1 MQLCLSAQDNGTS
14 CFPQKVEYP
23 KIIPLKMDVWVF
35 IMAGQ
40 SNMAGRAAI
49 EPLDTLTNERILTIN
64 AKGEMILAK
73 EPLHFY
79 EPGLQGLDA
88 GFSFASSLIKSI
100 PASASILLIP
110 ASIGGSS
117 INQWLGDSL
126 RRGIRL
132 LSNFKS
138 KIQLG
143 ERYGV
148 IKGILWHQGE
158 SDVKRNGENDYQKK
172 LFIIHNQ
179 FRKYAHNRKLPIVT
193 GGIGLF
199 LKDSL
204 GQQYINEVI
213 YANAAGNKNTY
224 LIQTDDFEHK
234 GDKLHFNSSAQRLM
248 GERMANKFI
257 ETLYKKIK

>member
-1 MQLCLSAQDNGTS
+1 MKRKKYTKLQFNYTYLIIFFFVSLFLMELNLFTQKNGMS
-14 CFPQKVEYP
+14 SLPQTVEYP
-23 KIIPLKMDVWVF
+23 KIIPLKKDVWVF

-49 EPLDTLTNERILTIN
+49 EPLDTLPNERILTIN

-100 PASASILLIP
+100 PVSASILLIP

-126 RRGIRL
+126 HRGIRL

-143 ERYGV
+143 IRYGI

-158 SDVKRNGENDYQKK
+158 GDIKRIGENHYQKK

-179 FRKYAHNRKLPIVT
+179 FRKYAHNRKLP
-193 GGIGLF
+193 
-199 LKDSL
+199 
-204 GQQYINEVI
+204 
-213 YANAAGNKNTY
+213 
-224 LIQTDDFEHK
+224 
-234 GDKLHFNSSAQRLM
+234 
-248 GERMANKFI
+248 
-257 ETLYKKIK
+257 